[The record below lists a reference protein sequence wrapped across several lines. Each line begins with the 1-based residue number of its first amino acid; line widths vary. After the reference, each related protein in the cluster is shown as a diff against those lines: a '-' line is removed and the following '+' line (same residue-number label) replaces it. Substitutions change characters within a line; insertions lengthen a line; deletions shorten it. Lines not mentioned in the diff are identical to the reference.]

1 MEVVTINL
9 MMSTNLCD
17 WEKGKKKYIV
27 KKIFE
32 CVISNIMPLS
42 LKSTLSLENV
52 IYSPSL

>member
-17 WEKGKKKYIV
+17 WEKGKKKNIV